1 LSNRFEDK
9 ESGVVVMWE
18 ISPLTSHADRESR
31 YKIGDGGNL
40 NYAFESFD
48 MLERFV
54 QMLRGLVWG
63 KFVAE
68 KFHAQF

>member
-1 LSNRFEDK
+1 MLTG
-9 ESGVVVMWE
+9 ESQ
-18 ISPLTSHADRESR
+18 

-68 KFHAQF
+68 KFYAQF